1 MKFLTNSKRY
11 SKVLNTMVMLVIAGI
26 FTMTSYSC
34 NVLNTLS
41 DIQRLQF
48 KLGQVNGFQLAGVPL
63 SNLTSFNN
71 IGAIDIVRLTSAF
84 ANGSLPAGFTLNVLA
99 RNPAGTN
106 GQTSQNNSSTIQRF
120 AWKLLINNAETV
132 SGTINQQIVV
142 PGMGNQTTIPVAVN
156 VDLMQFFRNQGLQN
170 LVNLALNLGGA
181 NRTTSN
187 LKMVADVDVNVLGV
201 TIPLNNLT
209 IVDTDFH

>member
-1 MKFLTNSKRY
+1 MKLILKNKKY
-11 SKVLNTMVMLVIAGI
+11 SRVINTCLMLCIAVVLSVS
-26 FTMTSYSC
+26 SYSC
-34 NVLNTLS
+34 SVLNTLS

-48 KLGQVNGFQLAGVPL
+48 KLGQVNGFQLAGVQL

-71 IGAIDIVRLTSAF
+71 IGALDIVRLTSAF
-84 ANGSLPAGFTLNVLA
+84 AGGSLPAGFTLNVLA

-106 GQTSQNNSSTIQRF
+106 GQTSQNSSSTIQRF

-132 SGTINQQIVV
+132 SGAINQQIVV
-142 PGMGNQTTIPVAVN
+142 PGMGNQTTIPVTVN

-201 TIPLNNLT
+201 TVPLNNLT